1 MTNHIDAVRRLAV
14 VVARGNASTIAVAIF
29 RAYAA
34 AAGAD
39 IRGAWIYVPGCS
51 GAIKGFRRFA
61 QYVADLDETSRF
73 LNDLAN
79 AHDAADRELG
89 VPFADVPAGSPRAG
103 QLIYAADLIPLPPSA
118 AELNTLATRIGDA
131 VHELLGA
138 VSRPAPKPDPETVVV
153 PLGAEL
159 GELLAA
165 DARVTQRVVKRAKYD
180 ALRTML
186 DVLNGWIEGA
196 HENADAGS
204 GSHAEAEQFHAEDIR
219 RMVNDAAREHHVRE
233 PYRPTS

>member
-1 MTNHIDAVRRLAV
+1 MTNHLDAVRRLAV

-29 RAYAA
+29 KAYAA
-34 AAGAD
+34 AAGAN
-39 IRGAWIYVPGCS
+39 ISGAWVYVPDR
-51 GAIKGFRRFA
+51 ATPIKGFRRFA

-89 VPFADVPAGSPRAG
+89 VPFVDVPLG
-103 QLIYAADLIPLPPSA
+103 QQVIRAADLTPLPPSA
-118 AELNTLATRIGDA
+118 AELNTLATRVGDA

-138 VSRPAPKPDPETVVV
+138 VSRPAPAPDPETVVV

-204 GSHAEAEQFHAEDIR
+204 GSHADAEQFHADDIR

>member
-1 MTNHIDAVRRLAV
+1 MTNHLDAVRRLAV

-29 RAYAA
+29 KAYAA

-61 QYVADLDETSRF
+61 KYVADLDESSRF

-89 VPFADVPAGSPRAG
+89 VPFADVSLG
-103 QLIYAADLIPLPPSA
+103 QQVVVSPSA
-118 AELNTLATRIGDA
+118 AELNTLATRVGDA

-138 VSRPAPKPDPETVVV
+138 VSRPAPAPDPETVVV

-186 DVLNGWIEGA
+186 DVLDGWIEGA
-196 HENADAGS
+196 HENADAGA
-204 GSHAEAEQFHAEDIR
+204 GSHADAEQFHAEDIR